1 MLLTLSHDLRHYFG
15 LGFLSCRLGHK
26 FKQDFSRPRQENTNL
41 VVILLL
47 FIITEPAEMRLFN
60 DFTIDLALEGI
71 KLGISDAKER
81 KGKIRYLDPHR
92 HHPSPAQHYRSHPT
106 WTDFA
111 HNA

>member
-1 MLLTLSHDLRHYFG
+1 MTSAITSALDFFLAGWDTNLNKTFHDRD
-15 LGFLSCRLGHK
+15 K
-26 FKQDFSRPRQENTNL
+26 KNTNL

-81 KGKIRYLDPHR
+81 KGKITYLDPHR
-92 HHPSPAQHYRSHPT
+92 HHPSPAQHYRIHPT